1 MMNQLPNNW
10 AIANLKD
17 VVLSTKGKKPLRLDN
32 SYFSESTPYI
42 DIKALELGQISQ
54 YADIHSSKLFSENDI
69 AIVWD
74 GARSGWVSKA
84 RNGAIGST
92 ICALTPIK
100 IKSSYLYYFL
110 LSKYSLINSK
120 TRGVGIP
127 HIDPLVLWSLSIP
140 IPPIKEQ
147 QRITNKLDA
156 LLGQLHA
163 VQKTMEHIPELIK
176 KFRQQILTQ
185 AMSGKLTEK
194 WRKDKALNKWKTEL
208 ASKCCLKVQS
218 GGTPKGGH
226 FEESGIPFLKVY
238 NISHNQINFDCEPQY
253 VSHEI
258 HNSQIKKSI
267 AFPGDI
273 VMNIVGPPLN
283 KVAIIPNTYPEWNI
297 NQAIALFRPKEY
309 LHNKFLY
316 YFFCEG
322 SSVNSLI
329 NKMRGVVGQINIS
342 LTQCRNFPISI
353 PSLEE
358 QMEIVKIVDLLF
370 EKIEVIE
377 HKYTSLKTSLEL
389 IPMTILNKAFKGELV
404 KQLPSDGNA
413 TDLIAEIEQ
422 LKKTLKKK

>member
-1 MMNQLPNNW
+1 MKQLPNNW
-10 AIANLKD
+10 VIANLKD

-32 SYFSESTPYI
+32 SYFLESTPYI
-42 DIKALELGQISQ
+42 DIKALEFGLINQ

-84 RNGAIGST
+84 RKGAIGST

-110 LSKYSLINSK
+110 LSKYTIINSK

-127 HIDPLVLWSLSIP
+127 HIDPLVLWSLDIP

-147 QRITNKLDA
+147 LRITNKLDT
-156 LLGQLHA
+156 LFERLHT
-163 VQKTMEHIPELIK
+163 VQKAIEHIPELVK
-176 KFRQQILTQ
+176 NFRQQILTQ
-185 AMSGKLTEK
+185 AMSGKLTEE
-194 WRKDKALNKWKTEL
+194 WRKDKALYEWKKEL
-208 ASKCCLKVQS
+208 ASECCSKVQS

-238 NISHNQINFDCEPQY
+238 NIVQNQIDFGSEPQY
-253 VSHEI
+253 VSHKI

-267 AFPGDI
+267 ALPGDV

-283 KVAIIPNTYPEWNI
+283 KVAIIPSTHPEWNI
-297 NQAIALFRPKEY
+297 NQAITLFRPKEY
-309 LHNKFLY
+309 LDNKFLY
-316 YFFCEG
+316 YFLCEG

-342 LTQCRNFPISI
+342 LTQCRNFSISI
-353 PSLEE
+353 PPMEE
-358 QMEIVKIVDLLF
+358 QMEIVKKVDLLF
-370 EKIEVIE
+370 ERIDVIK
-377 HKYTSLKTSLEL
+377 HKYESLKASLDL
-389 IPMTILNKAFKGELV
+389 VPISILNRAFKGELV

-413 TDLIAEIEQ
+413 AELIAEIEQ
-422 LKKTLKKK
+422 LRKTLKKK